1 MPDFFEKV
9 YKAGYLKGVDMSTMK
24 LIGSGGDVVPYS
36 LTEKMDRL
44 LHENGSKFH
53 FVSGYGLTESASPC
67 AALRTLAERRPR
79 AVSVCLP
86 TILK

>member
-53 FVSGYGLTESASPC
+53 FVSGYGLTECVTVCS
-67 AALRTLAERRPR
+67 LRTLAERRPR